1 MKKMYKTPDM
11 KVALLEKLDI
21 ITGSDGV
28 LPPELDDDN
37 SIGDFEVFGG

>member
-21 ITGSDGV
+21 ITGSDP
-28 LPPELDDDN
+28 LPIDDE

>member
-21 ITGSDGV
+21 ITGSDDP
-28 LPPELDDDN
+28 LPIDDE